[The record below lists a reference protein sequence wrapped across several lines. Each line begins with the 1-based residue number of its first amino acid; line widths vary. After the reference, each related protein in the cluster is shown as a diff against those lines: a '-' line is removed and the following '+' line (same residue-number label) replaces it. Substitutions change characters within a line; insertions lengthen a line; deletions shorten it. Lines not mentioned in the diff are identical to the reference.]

1 MSNPI
6 QMSSPPPIDER
17 ELVSLFL
24 RLAEINGPSLAE
36 SAVVEALIRCLSSD
50 RVNCRVDDAAK
61 QVNGDTGNLIVT
73 KAGIGEPLL
82 LMAHLDTVT
91 PTAELRP
98 IVENG
103 IIRSSGNT
111 ILGAD
116 DRAGVAAICLLFK
129 ELERSGRPHR
139 PLEVV
144 FSVGEELGMLGAMAL
159 DYSQLS
165 ARSGYI
171 LDASRP
177 VGSYVARTPSA
188 VDINM
193 TFSGRAAHSGVAVE
207 QGINALSIALETLKA
222 FPVGRLDDETT
233 ANIGVIEGGS
243 AVNVVP
249 ETVTASGEIRSFS
262 DETIDKQCQLLK
274 ETAQRTAEA
283 AGGTVCIDC
292 FKAFQG
298 FELPYDLDVV
308 QNLHRACAQ
317 LDLPFE
323 AVTHYGGSDANVV
336 NAKGIHALNLGVGVN
351 QPHAKTESIAV
362 ADLVNTTK
370 LLFELVRVDV

>member
-1 MSNPI
+1 MSNP
-6 QMSSPPPIDER
+6 MHMPSPYPIDET

-36 SAVVEALIRCLSSD
+36 SPIVNELIQCLSSE
-50 RVNCRVDDAAK
+50 RVHCRVDDAAET
-61 QVNGDTGNLIVT
+61 VGGDTGNLIVT
-73 KAGIGEPLL
+73 MDGTGEPLL
-82 LMAHLDTVT
+82 LMAHLDTVA

-98 IVENG
+98 IVKEG
-103 IIRSSGNT
+103 MIYSSGDT

-116 DRAGVAAICLLFK
+116 DRAGVAAICTLIA
-129 ELERSGRPHR
+129 ELERTGQPHR

-159 DYSQLS
+159 DYSTLS
-165 ARSGYI
+165 ARAGYI

-193 TFSGRAAHSGVAVE
+193 TFTGRAAHSGVAVE

-222 FPVGRLDDETT
+222 FPVGRLDEETT

-243 AVNVVP
+243 AINVVP
-249 ETVTASGEIRSFS
+249 ETVTANGEIRSFS
-262 DETIDKQCQLLK
+262 DTTIDRHCATLK
-274 ETAQRTAEA
+274 ATAQARAEA
-283 AGGTVCIDC
+283 AGGTVQIDC

-298 FELPYDLDVV
+298 FQLRDDLPVVCDL
-308 QNLHRACAQ
+308 QRACAR
-317 LDLPFE
+317 LDLPFD

-362 ADLVNTTK
+362 ADLVNITK
-370 LLFELVRVDV
+370 LLFELVRVD